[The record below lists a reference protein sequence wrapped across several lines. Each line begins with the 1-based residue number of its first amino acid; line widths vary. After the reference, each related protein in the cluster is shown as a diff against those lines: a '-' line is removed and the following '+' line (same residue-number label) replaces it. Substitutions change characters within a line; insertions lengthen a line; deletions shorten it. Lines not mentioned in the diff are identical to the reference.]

1 MPKQPNPRAEESSAM
16 SSEVAKLGSCV
27 LFTDAGTKGGP
38 RIGGAIFRAQG
49 RKKRLIE
56 VKRFSRAAQK
66 TESIDHMEY
75 EALIEGMRLAKQLG
89 VQWLWAFVDRR
100 PIVQQFYECPRR
112 PAVSS
117 RKNLR
122 TVVELSWAFTSFG
135 ISWLPR
141 DLNVADAIA
150 RSTLQ

>member
-1 MPKQPNPRAEESSAM
+1 MSSA
-16 SSEVAKLGSCV
+16 SPELGSCV
-27 LFTDAGTKGGP
+27 LFTDAGTKGSA

-49 RKKRLIE
+49 RKRHLVE

-66 TESIDHMEY
+66 TQSIDHMEY

-100 PIVQQFYECPRR
+100 PIVQQFYQWPRK
-112 PAVSS
+112 PAESS
-117 RKNLR
+117 RKNLQ
-122 TVVELSWAFTSFG
+122 TVELSWGFTSFG
-135 ISWLPR
+135 MSWLPR

-150 RSTLQ
+150 RSAIRSQNATRG